1 MLSPSIPQK
10 LDKKFIVVI
19 GPKRFEPN
27 IGAIIGGIVICV
39 CRVFLTFAKLVAHE
53 QQAFQELGPSR
64 STPDKNETECSDF
77 QFTVFIANSA
87 HSPIVIFTVF

>member
-39 CRVFLTFAKLVAHE
+39 CRVFVTLAKLAV
-53 QQAFQELGPSR
+53 
-64 STPDKNETECSDF
+64 N
-77 QFTVFIANSA
+77 
-87 HSPIVIFTVF
+87 